1 MVQLTKVT
9 PAGQKSMRKKVLYN
23 HFLSLGTYLLS
34 QRTKPLP
41 KSKRRW
47 WLLTNAEHD
56 FHVFCLAGWQRLL
69 HTHSKEKD
77 FNVSQVQSMYHHHSQ
92 SLDHTALHYCSTE
105 LKVTTQT
112 HFESKNCVGSTE
124 VPFCQHRG
132 MLRIFLKGIHSKPAT
147 ETREWLPTERQHSQ
161 EQVLS
166 TSFSAAAITV
176 TGWKPR
182 EHTEAWLGGFSC
194 QLSFSSGQSGLCTAG
209 CEWRSHPGHKSGLC
223 GVDGCSYSE
232 TKLIG
237 AQV

>member
-1 MVQLTKVT
+1 MVQPTKVI
-9 PAGQKSMRKKVLYN
+9 PAGQKSLRKKVLYN

-41 KSKRRW
+41 KSS
-47 WLLTNAEHD
+47 LQMQSMTFMYL
-56 FHVFCLAGWQRLL
+56 FCLAGWQRLP

-77 FNVSQVQSMYHHHSQ
+77 LNVSQVQSMYHHHSQ
-92 SLDHTALHYCSTE
+92 SLDHTALHYCSTK

-132 MLRIFLKGIHSKPAT
+132 MLRVFLKGIHSKPAT
-147 ETREWLPTERQHSQ
+147 ETIEWLPTERQHSQ

-176 TGWKPR
+176 TG
-182 EHTEAWLGGFSC
+182 
-194 QLSFSSGQSGLCTAG
+194 
-209 CEWRSHPGHKSGLC
+209 
-223 GVDGCSYSE
+223 
-232 TKLIG
+232 
-237 AQV
+237 